1 MKFKLWIDADA
12 CPRPV
17 KDVVFKAS
25 QRLKLEVCLVADR
38 LVGRPPSPLVSTV
51 RVPKGMD
58 QADKYI
64 ADKVDAYDIV
74 VTADIPLAAAVV
86 EKGAIALNPR
96 GEQYDPETVGERLS
110 IRDFMA
116 QLRETGVETGGPAPF
131 GPKDKQRFA
140 AALDRLLTARQK
152 THT

>member
-64 ADKVDAYDIV
+64 ADKVDADDIV